1 MYFDLHL
8 VKLEYSRQI
17 LKNTQTSNFMKIRP
31 VSGELFYADEWT
43 DWQTDMMK
51 VIVFLESLRT
61 RLKTE
66 AQYAE
71 LHICL

>member
-17 LKNTQTSNFMKIRP
+17 LKNTQTSHENPSSERRVVLCGRMDGLTDRHDKGN
-31 VSGELFYADEWT
+31 SLFRN
-43 DWQTDMMK
+43 
-51 VIVFLESLRT
+51 LRT

-66 AQYAE
+66 LQYAK
-71 LHICL
+71 LHICR